1 MGAGCEGDGEGGG
14 GRGCGGTGGEKQPFE
29 GPHEAH
35 ADISHVYWV
44 HHEEHD
50 GGGGGGDEA
59 ERLAADPSVPAAGVA
74 PSSGVV
80 HAYWATVAVV
90 SSDASS
96 GTRSATIRVPA
107 WARRFRGRAAAPDD
121 ACMEQPSYHANPLE
135 TNKLTCARQITA
147 SLHRACREKEGPRTF
162 NP

>member
-1 MGAGCEGDGEGGG
+1 MGAGCEGDGEGDG

-59 ERLAADPSVPAAGVA
+59 ERLAADPSIPAAGVA

-90 SSDASS
+90 SSDVRS
-96 GTRSATIRVPA
+96 GTRSATIRTGAHVGA
-107 WARRFRGRAAAPDD
+107 SG
-121 ACMEQPSYHANPLE
+121 
-135 TNKLTCARQITA
+135 TNKNTGRVAHHL
-147 SLHRACREKEGPRTF
+147 RT
-162 NP
+162 

>member
-1 MGAGCEGDGEGGG
+1 MGAGCEGDGEGDG

-29 GPHEAH
+29 GPHDAH

-59 ERLAADPSVPAAGVA
+59 ERLAADPSIPAAGVA

-90 SSDASS
+90 NSDVRS
-96 GTRSATIRVPA
+96 GTRSATIQYGCP
-107 WARRFRGRAAAPDD
+107 RGRVVYAGGEGTPADD
-121 ACMEQPSYHANPLE
+121 DVSRKSYNSKPVE
-135 TNKLTCARQITA
+135 TKKFTCARQITA
-147 SLHRACREKEGPRTF
+147 SLQRERRSPHL
-162 NP
+162 